1 MKITIINGPNLDLL
15 GRREPEHYGTMTLE
29 EMNDYAA
36 QKAGEIGVELE
47 FFQSNHEGD
56 LIEKIHRSFYECDGI
71 IINAGAFTHYSYA
84 IRDALAAAPIPAVE
98 VHLSNIF
105 AREDFRHHSVLAPVV
120 RGQICGFGAYG
131 YVMAVYALADLA
143 GGGQ

>member
-1 MKITIINGPNLDLL
+1 MKLTIINGPNLDLL

-29 EMNDYAA
+29 DMNDYIAK
-36 QKAGEIGVELE
+36 KASEIGVDLE

-56 LIEKIHRSFYECDGI
+56 LIEKINHSSYECDGI

-84 IRDALAAAPIPAVE
+84 IRDALAAAPVPAVE

-105 AREDFRHHSVLAPVV
+105 AREDFRHHSVLAGVV
-120 RGQICGFGAYG
+120 RGQICGFGAFG
-131 YVMAVYALADLA
+131 YVIAVYALADLV